1 MGEKYVRSSGFL
13 SGVVVWYYMLNK
25 EKNER
30 MSHSEVLGQRV
41 SDREECKYPKTEI
54 NLNVIEMERGLQQSV
69 WGQE

>member
-1 MGEKYVRSSGFL
+1 
-13 SGVVVWYYMLNK
+13 MLNK

-41 SDREECKYPKTEI
+41 SDREEYKYPKTEI

-69 WGQE
+69 